1 MSSLAR
7 NANKVLFTQIVPG
20 FLFRFDGVDDNKNR
34 QKALEM
40 ILESEQPMNQF
51 YNFEQTVRHGINSAM
66 FDGVV
71 GT

>member
-1 MSSLAR
+1 MAQM
-7 NANKVLFTQIVPG
+7 VI
-20 FLFRFDGVDDNKNR
+20 KNR

-51 YNFEQTVRHGINSAM
+51 YNFAQTVQHGFNSAM

-71 GT
+71 ST

>member
-1 MSSLAR
+1 MAEM
-7 NANKVLFTQIVPG
+7 VI
-20 FLFRFDGVDDNKNR
+20 KNR

-40 ILESEQPMNQF
+40 TLESEQPMNQF
-51 YNFEQTVRHGINSAM
+51 YNFEQTVQHGINSAM

>member
-1 MSSLAR
+1 MAQM
-7 NANKVLFTQIVPG
+7 VI
-20 FLFRFDGVDDNKNR
+20 KNR
-34 QKALEM
+34 QKALEI